1 MELTPK
7 TFRDVQFREKLRGGY
22 HPEDVDEFLEQ
33 AAQGLEALQE
43 QLRQATERVQR
54 AEQVAAEAT
63 ATDEALKRMLLFA
76 QRTADSAISEAREA
90 ADQMLSEARAQAQS
104 MMADAEER
112 GRREY
117 ESGLAEGRA
126 SMERADEALRRAQQE
141 VEGLRGWVDMH
152 KVHLLGVLRD
162 AQARVEGAGLLSE
175 PPTLNFPAR
184 DGSGGSGGSDSS
196 DSSDSSAGGDE
207 EGEHFSGTI
216 TDDPSSYGGA
226 HGEVSE
232 EVSEEQ
238 TGEWDPHYL
247 QGLQHANGDPQA
259 AEPPPPPGSPYGSY
273 NAAPGETLGYTP
285 PPGPLGAGP
294 GDPQPAIGP
303 DAAPVPMAAV
313 APASPPGGAEN
324 VAFDERALDTFFS
337 DQDLDQGRGG
347 FFRRRQ

>member
-54 AEQVAAEAT
+54 AEEVAAEAT

-90 ADQMLSEARAQAQS
+90 ADQMLSEARAQAES
-104 MMADAEER
+104 VMADAEER

-126 SMERADEALRRAQQE
+126 SMERADEALRHAQQE

-162 AQARVEGAGLLSE
+162 AQARVESAGLLSE
-175 PPTLNFPAR
+175 PPTLNFAAPHGS
-184 DGSGGSGGSDSS
+184 DGS
-196 DSSDSSAGGDE
+196 AGADE

-216 TDDPSSYGGA
+216 TDDPSSYEGA

-232 EVSEEQ
+232 DE

-247 QGLQHANGDPQA
+247 QGLDHANGDPQV
-259 AEPPPPPGSPYGSY
+259 AEPPPPPGSSYSSYG
-273 NAAPGETLGYTP
+273 ATPGEAFGYAP
-285 PPGPLGAGP
+285 PPGQVAAAP
-294 GDPQPAIGP
+294 GDPQPAAGGL
-303 DAAPVPMAAV
+303 DV
-313 APASPPGGAEN
+313 APAPVAGVAPAPVAGVGPAPSAGGAEN

-337 DQDLDQGRGG
+337 DQDLDQGRSG